1 MLLHI
6 NVVNIIHIIL
16 ERLEGIAIILNRLD
30 DISGK
35 CSIGVNGVPTV
46 LRRCEWDQAK
56 NGQCNEEFH
65 LKLCASSVHHAPGCA
80 TKLCEMFCV
89 SYHLCL
95 SAFKNVNDNVS
106 MKCLTIF
113 LPTFILIFDVFG
125 QTQACLAIG
134 QRPNAFPS
142 AAIRWSLLLLWVV
155 HCPNIPQLVICRQ
168 GNILIRG
175 AWGFLSAISWSVSKS
190 APHES
195 KLRHK
200 RGLSGIDS
208 VFGQEKKEPWL
219 CICLLSWGADLDTY

>member
-1 MLLHI
+1 METRRVTYLSSESKYAQFILFLLFLLVPVKMVMLLHI

-56 NGQCNEEFH
+56 NGQCNEELH

-142 AAIRWSLLLLWVV
+142 AAIRWSLLLL
-155 HCPNIPQLVICRQ
+155 
-168 GNILIRG
+168 
-175 AWGFLSAISWSVSKS
+175 
-190 APHES
+190 
-195 KLRHK
+195 
-200 RGLSGIDS
+200 
-208 VFGQEKKEPWL
+208 
-219 CICLLSWGADLDTY
+219 